1 MRSSGVPQPGRTPR
15 SLSPRPNL
23 GKPSKLGPRS
33 ALQPPAAQTPSS
45 SQECPGCRVG
55 CGADGLAQVTWKSPL
70 QRAAEPPPRPGG
82 VGWGQQWGPGESP
95 CPTLASAC
103 HSEAQ
108 SPASQLPLVRCHVV
122 SERPGRGQVR
132 GGNVRPVLSHRPHLC
147 CFPVVHQYL
156 GPQGVDNKPI
166 TTGHGRGPAPSTQLS
181 PGPGSPP
188 LSRGLPWS
196 YGNMGWNLRAPCPGR
211 VALSFMG

>member
-33 ALQPPAAQTPSS
+33 ALQSPAAQTPSS

-55 CGADGLAQVTWKSPL
+55 CGADGLAQVTWKRPL
-70 QRAAEPPPRPGG
+70 QQAAEPPPRPGG

-108 SPASQLPLVRCHVV
+108 SPASQLPLVRCHIV

-132 GGNVRPVLSHRPHLC
+132 GGDVRPVLSHRPHLC
-147 CFPVVHQYL
+147 CFPVVHQALEPSL
-156 GPQGVDNKPI
+156 GPWGPKVW
-166 TTGHGRGPAPSTQLS
+166 TTNPLQQDTAEALPPQHSCRLGLAPHPSHVA
-181 PGPGSPP
+181 
-188 LSRGLPWS
+188 SRGA
-196 YGNMGWNLRAPCPGR
+196 MGTWAGI
-211 VALSFMG
+211 